1 MLVHHRRENKIFNTK
16 YYDSES
22 VVYQTKNA
30 ERGVQERDRDET
42 SFKHLQTTKM
52 LMTLNN
58 VMDANLPWIFYI
70 ANQRNTH
77 FVIDRILTI

>member
-1 MLVHHRRENKIFNTK
+1 MLVHQRREIKFLTLNITIQSQLSIKLKTLK
-16 YYDSES
+16 G
-22 VVYQTKNA
+22 
-30 ERGVQERDRDET
+30 GVQERDRDET
-42 SFKHLQTTKM
+42 SFKHLQTTKT